1 MNNSYTHTSLKSAE
15 ITLHNIL
22 EVISDGVWDW
32 NALTG
37 NVNRSSSW
45 YRMLDYD
52 INSLEND
59 VYTWENLIHPEDYA
73 RVMKHF
79 EEYTKGKIKTY
90 KIKYRCRKNDGT
102 YLWII
107 DSAKIV
113 EYTKEGQVARVIGA
127 HYNINEAEISHK
139 KLLEQNSLL
148 TNNNLD
154 LEQIIE
160 KRTQELKK
168 LNKKLE
174 EKFTELEYQASY
186 DSLTNIFNRRKFE
199 EIFVSEITR
208 AKRYFQPLS
217 IILLDIDYF
226 KKVNDTYGHKTG
238 DDVLISLSNILK
250 NSIRSLDTLARWGGE
265 EFIIILP
272 NTSKENATLK
282 AQKIRRSIEEK
293 KMIKNKKIT
302 CSFGVTSFLKEDTK
316 DSMFLRV
323 DEALYLAK
331 NSHRN
336 NVKVL

>member
-1 MNNSYTHTSLKSAE
+1 
-15 ITLHNIL
+15 
-22 EVISDGVWDW
+22 
-32 NALTG
+32 
-37 NVNRSSSW
+37 
-45 YRMLDYD
+45 MLDYD
-52 INSLEND
+52 INCFEKN
-59 VYTWENLIHPEDYA
+59 VYTWENLIHPEDYE

-79 EEYTKGKIKTY
+79 EEYTNGKIKTY

-113 EYTKEGQVARVIGA
+113 AYTKEGQVARIIGA
-127 HYNINEAEISHK
+127 HYNINEAEISNK
-139 KLLEQNSLL
+139 KILEQNSLL
-148 TNNNLD
+148 TNNNID
-154 LEQIIE
+154 LEQIIG
-160 KRTQELKK
+160 KHTQELKI

-174 EKFTELEYQASY
+174 EKFTELEYKASY

-199 EIFVSEITR
+199 EIFTNEITR

-250 NSIRSLDTLARWGGE
+250 NSIRSLDILARWGGE
-265 EFIIILP
+265 EFIIIFP

-282 AQKIRRSIEEK
+282 AEKIRKSIEEK
-293 KMIKNKKIT
+293 IMIKKKKIT
-302 CSFGVTSFLKEDTK
+302 CSLGVTSFIKEDTK

-331 NSHRN
+331 NSNRN